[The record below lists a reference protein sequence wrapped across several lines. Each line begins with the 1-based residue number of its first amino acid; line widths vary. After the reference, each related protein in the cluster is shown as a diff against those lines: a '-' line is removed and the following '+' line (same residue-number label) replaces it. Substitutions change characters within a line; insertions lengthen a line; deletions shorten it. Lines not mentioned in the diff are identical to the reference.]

1 MSQSTQN
8 KQIKI
13 DDCTNSY
20 DDITWNVI
28 QKYFED
34 NPQVLVQHHT
44 DSYNAFVDRGI
55 EKIIENSPYK
65 EFEVSPSS
73 DKKGKKSEET
83 IVMKVILGSY
93 RDNDA
98 EEKNEEEKDSNNDDK
113 SIHFFRPTIEA
124 SSAVK
129 INNNEESN
137 QIRYLYPNECRL
149 LNKTYEMEV
158 KLKVTILVQ
167 EVQLQR

>member
-1 MSQSTQN
+1 M
-8 KQIKI
+8 
-13 DDCTNSY
+13 
-20 DDITWNVI
+20 
-28 QKYFED
+28 
-34 NPQVLVQHHT
+34 QHHT

-83 IVMKVILGSY
+83 IVLKVILGSY
-93 RDNDA
+93 TDNDA
-98 EEKNEEEKDSNNDDK
+98 EENEEEKDSNDDDK
-113 SIHFFRPTIEA
+113 SIHFFRPTIDA

-129 INNNEESN
+129 LNNTEESN

-167 EVQLQR
+167 KGEVREKKTFDSR